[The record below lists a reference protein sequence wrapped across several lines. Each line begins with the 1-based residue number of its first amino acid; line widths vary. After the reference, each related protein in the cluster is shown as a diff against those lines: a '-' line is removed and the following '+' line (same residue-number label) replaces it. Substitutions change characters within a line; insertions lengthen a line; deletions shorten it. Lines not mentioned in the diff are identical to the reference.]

1 MKPPAIRIRPEVE
14 TDHPAIYDLTR
25 RAFAPMRF
33 AAGNEQDLISILRDL
48 GALSLS
54 LVAEHQGEVVGHVAL
69 SPVTHESGEAGWFG
83 LGPISV
89 EPALQRQGVGGAL
102 IAEAKRWL
110 SDREARGCILT
121 GDPNY
126 LCSFWASSVDSS
138 SDAGR
143 AGLPHGAYALRPD
156 RGRPSQAGAS
166 LRTNRWRPLRCL
178 SSRSRGHPSTAQ
190 SVRTFP
196 RSRRSRPGAT
206 PPCRRR
212 TNSPSLST
220 GKNFIDG

>member
-1 MKPPAIRIRPEVE
+1 MNPPAIRIRPEVE
-14 TDHPAIYDLTR
+14 ADHPAIFDLTR

-33 AAGNEQDLISILRDL
+33 AAGDEQALIRILRDL

-102 IAEAKRWL
+102 IAEARRWL
-110 SDREARGCILT
+110 SDQAARGCILT

-126 LCSFWASSVDSS
+126 YPRHGFLPAPGHAPEAEPPEFFMVLPLAGDIP
-138 SDAGR
+138 AGR
-143 AGLPHGAYALRPD
+143 FRF
-156 RGRPSQAGAS
+156 
-166 LRTNRWRPLRCL
+166 
-178 SSRSRGHPSTAQ
+178 HPA
-190 SVRTFP
+190 FH
-196 RSRRSRPGAT
+196 A
-206 PPCRRR
+206 
-212 TNSPSLST
+212 
-220 GKNFIDG
+220 

>member
-1 MKPPAIRIRPEVE
+1 V
-14 TDHPAIYDLTR
+14 
-25 RAFAPMRF
+25 
-33 AAGNEQDLISILRDL
+33 LIGVLREL

-110 SDREARGCILT
+110 SDQDARGCILT

-126 LCSFWASSVDSS
+126 YPRHGF
-138 SDAGR
+138 
-143 AGLPHGAYALRPD
+143 LPAP
-156 RGRPSQAGAS
+156 
-166 LRTNRWRPLRCL
+166 
-178 SSRSRGHPSTAQ
+178 GHAPEAE
-190 SVRTFP
+190 
-196 RSRRSRPGAT
+196 
-206 PPCRRR
+206 PPEYFMVL
-212 TNSPSLST
+212 SLS
-220 GKNFIDG
+220 GGIPDGRFRFHPAFYA

>member
-1 MKPPAIRIRPEVE
+1 MP
-14 TDHPAIYDLTR
+14 
-25 RAFAPMRF
+25 F
-33 AAGNEQDLISILRDL
+33 AAGDEQVLIGVLREL

-110 SDREARGCILT
+110 SDQDARGCILT

-126 LCSFWASSVDSS
+126 YPRHGF
-138 SDAGR
+138 
-143 AGLPHGAYALRPD
+143 LPAP
-156 RGRPSQAGAS
+156 
-166 LRTNRWRPLRCL
+166 
-178 SSRSRGHPSTAQ
+178 GHAPEAEPAEYFM
-190 SVRTFP
+190 VL
-196 RSRRSRPGAT
+196 
-206 PPCRRR
+206 
-212 TNSPSLST
+212 SLS
-220 GKNFIDG
+220 GGIPDGRFRFHPAFYA

>member
-1 MKPPAIRIRPEVE
+1 MNPPAIRIRPEVE
-14 TDHPAIYDLTR
+14 ADHPAIFDLTR

-33 AAGNEQDLISILRDL
+33 AAGDEQALIRILRDL

-102 IAEAKRWL
+102 IAEARRWL
-110 SDREARGCILT
+110 SDQAARGCILT

-126 LCSFWASSVDSS
+126 YPRHGFLPAPGHAPEAEPPEFFMVLSLAGDIP
-138 SDAGR
+138 AGR
-143 AGLPHGAYALRPD
+143 FRF
-156 RGRPSQAGAS
+156 
-166 LRTNRWRPLRCL
+166 
-178 SSRSRGHPSTAQ
+178 HPA
-190 SVRTFP
+190 FH
-196 RSRRSRPGAT
+196 A
-206 PPCRRR
+206 
-212 TNSPSLST
+212 
-220 GKNFIDG
+220 

>member
-1 MKPPAIRIRPEVE
+1 MNPPAIRIRPEVE
-14 TDHPAIYDLTR
+14 ADPPAIFDLTR

-33 AAGNEQDLISILRDL
+33 AAGDEQALIRILRDL

-102 IAEAKRWL
+102 IAEARRWL
-110 SDREARGCILT
+110 SDQAARGCILT

-126 LCSFWASSVDSS
+126 YPRHGFLPAPQHAPEAEPPEYFMVLSLAGALP
-138 SDAGR
+138 AGR
-143 AGLPHGAYALRPD
+143 FRF
-156 RGRPSQAGAS
+156 
-166 LRTNRWRPLRCL
+166 
-178 SSRSRGHPSTAQ
+178 HPA
-190 SVRTFP
+190 FH
-196 RSRRSRPGAT
+196 A
-206 PPCRRR
+206 
-212 TNSPSLST
+212 
-220 GKNFIDG
+220 

>member
-1 MKPPAIRIRPEVE
+1 MNPPAIRIRPEVE
-14 TDHPAIYDLTR
+14 ADHAAIFDLTR

-33 AAGNEQDLISILRDL
+33 AAGNEQALIGVLRDL

-54 LVAEHQGEVVGHVAL
+54 LVAEHEGEVVGHVAL

-89 EPALQRQGVGGAL
+89 EPARQRQGVGGAL

-126 LCSFWASSVDSS
+126 YPRHGF
-138 SDAGR
+138 
-143 AGLPHGAYALRPD
+143 LPAPQHAPEAE
-156 RGRPSQAGAS
+156 
-166 LRTNRWRPLRCL
+166 
-178 SSRSRGHPSTAQ
+178 
-190 SVRTFP
+190 
-196 RSRRSRPGAT
+196 
-206 PPCRRR
+206 PPEYFMVL
-212 TNSPSLST
+212 SLS
-220 GKNFIDG
+220 GGIPDGRFRFHPAFYA

>member
-1 MKPPAIRIRPEVE
+1 MNPPAIRIRPEVE
-14 TDHPAIYDLTR
+14 ADPPAIFDLTR

-33 AAGNEQDLISILRDL
+33 AAGDEQALIRILRDL

-102 IAEAKRWL
+102 IAEARRWL
-110 SDREARGCILT
+110 SDQAARGCILT

-126 LCSFWASSVDSS
+126 YPRHGFLPAPQHAPEAEPPEYLMVLSLAGTLP
-138 SDAGR
+138 AGR
-143 AGLPHGAYALRPD
+143 F
-156 RGRPSQAGAS
+156 
-166 LRTNRWRPLRCL
+166 CF
-178 SSRSRGHPSTAQ
+178 HPA
-190 SVRTFP
+190 FH
-196 RSRRSRPGAT
+196 A
-206 PPCRRR
+206 
-212 TNSPSLST
+212 
-220 GKNFIDG
+220 

>member
-1 MKPPAIRIRPEVE
+1 MNSPAIRIRPEVE
-14 TDHPAIYDLTR
+14 ADLPAIFDLTR
-25 RAFAPMRF
+25 RAFAPMPF
-33 AAGNEQDLISILRDL
+33 AAGDEQVLIGVLREL

-110 SDREARGCILT
+110 SDQDARGCILT

-126 LCSFWASSVDSS
+126 YPRHGF
-138 SDAGR
+138 
-143 AGLPHGAYALRPD
+143 LPAP
-156 RGRPSQAGAS
+156 
-166 LRTNRWRPLRCL
+166 
-178 SSRSRGHPSTAQ
+178 GHAPEAE
-190 SVRTFP
+190 
-196 RSRRSRPGAT
+196 
-206 PPCRRR
+206 PPEYFMVL
-212 TNSPSLST
+212 SLS
-220 GKNFIDG
+220 GGIPDGRFRFHPAFYA

>member
-1 MKPPAIRIRPEVE
+1 MKTPAIRIRPEVE

-33 AAGNEQDLISILRDL
+33 AAGDEQALISILRDL

-69 SPVTHESGEAGWFG
+69 SPVTHESGVAGWFG

-102 IAEAKRWL
+102 IAEARRWL
-110 SDREARGCILT
+110 SDQAARGCILT

-126 LCSFWASSVDSS
+126 YPRHGFLPAPEHAPEAEPPEYFMVLSLAGAHP
-138 SDAGR
+138 AGR
-143 AGLPHGAYALRPD
+143 FRF
-156 RGRPSQAGAS
+156 
-166 LRTNRWRPLRCL
+166 
-178 SSRSRGHPSTAQ
+178 HPA
-190 SVRTFP
+190 FH
-196 RSRRSRPGAT
+196 A
-206 PPCRRR
+206 
-212 TNSPSLST
+212 
-220 GKNFIDG
+220 

>member
-14 TDHPAIYDLTR
+14 TDPPAIYDLTR

-33 AAGNEQDLISILRDL
+33 AAGDEQALISILRDL

-102 IAEAKRWL
+102 IAEAGRWL

-126 LCSFWASSVDSS
+126 YPRHGFLPAPQHAPEAEPPEYFMVLSLAGALP
-138 SDAGR
+138 AGR
-143 AGLPHGAYALRPD
+143 F
-156 RGRPSQAGAS
+156 
-166 LRTNRWRPLRCL
+166 CF
-178 SSRSRGHPSTAQ
+178 HPA
-190 SVRTFP
+190 FH
-196 RSRRSRPGAT
+196 A
-206 PPCRRR
+206 
-212 TNSPSLST
+212 
-220 GKNFIDG
+220 

>member
-1 MKPPAIRIRPEVE
+1 MTLSAIRIRPEVA
-14 TDHPAIYDLTR
+14 TDSPAIFDLTR
-25 RAFAPMRF
+25 RAFAPMPF
-33 AAGNEQDLISILRDL
+33 AAGDEQVLVGVLRDL

-110 SDREARGCILT
+110 SDQDARGCILT

-126 LCSFWASSVDSS
+126 YPRHGF
-138 SDAGR
+138 
-143 AGLPHGAYALRPD
+143 LPAP
-156 RGRPSQAGAS
+156 
-166 LRTNRWRPLRCL
+166 
-178 SSRSRGHPSTAQ
+178 GHAPEAEPAEYFM
-190 SVRTFP
+190 VL
-196 RSRRSRPGAT
+196 
-206 PPCRRR
+206 
-212 TNSPSLST
+212 SLS
-220 GKNFIDG
+220 GGIPDGRFRFHPAFSA

>member
-102 IAEAKRWL
+102 IAEARRWL
-110 SDREARGCILT
+110 SDRGARGCILT

-126 LCSFWASSVDSS
+126 YPRHGFLPAPQHAPEAEPPEYFMALSLAGALP
-138 SDAGR
+138 AGR
-143 AGLPHGAYALRPD
+143 FRF
-156 RGRPSQAGAS
+156 
-166 LRTNRWRPLRCL
+166 
-178 SSRSRGHPSTAQ
+178 HPA
-190 SVRTFP
+190 FH
-196 RSRRSRPGAT
+196 A
-206 PPCRRR
+206 
-212 TNSPSLST
+212 
-220 GKNFIDG
+220 

>member
-1 MKPPAIRIRPEVE
+1 MNPLAIRIRPEVE
-14 TDHPAIYDLTR
+14 ADPPAIFDLTR

-33 AAGNEQDLISILRDL
+33 AAGNEQALIGVLRDL

-69 SPVTHESGEAGWFG
+69 SPVTHESGVAGWFG

-126 LCSFWASSVDSS
+126 YP
-138 SDAGR
+138 R
-143 AGLPHGAYALRPD
+143 HGFLHAPEHAPE
-156 RGRPSQAGAS
+156 AE
-166 LRTNRWRPLRCL
+166 
-178 SSRSRGHPSTAQ
+178 
-190 SVRTFP
+190 
-196 RSRRSRPGAT
+196 
-206 PPCRRR
+206 PPEYFMVL
-212 TNSPSLST
+212 SLS
-220 GKNFIDG
+220 GGIPDGRFRFHPAFYA

>member
-1 MKPPAIRIRPEVE
+1 MP
-14 TDHPAIYDLTR
+14 
-25 RAFAPMRF
+25 F
-33 AAGNEQDLISILRDL
+33 AAGDEQVLVGVLRDL

-110 SDREARGCILT
+110 SDQDARGCILT

-126 LCSFWASSVDSS
+126 YPRHGF
-138 SDAGR
+138 
-143 AGLPHGAYALRPD
+143 LPAP
-156 RGRPSQAGAS
+156 
-166 LRTNRWRPLRCL
+166 
-178 SSRSRGHPSTAQ
+178 GHAPEAEPAEYFM
-190 SVRTFP
+190 VL
-196 RSRRSRPGAT
+196 
-206 PPCRRR
+206 
-212 TNSPSLST
+212 SLS
-220 GKNFIDG
+220 GGIPDGRFRFHPAFYA